1 MAAFPVAA
9 AARRGDMR
17 WFRRKTSERSS
28 LSDADRQ
35 VIDDVRRRFGLH
47 QPGSFRDQA
56 NAVAEVLAGSGG
68 AGAAAGIVH
77 EFAESAYEEI
87 RGRAATLSRS
97 VGYQFV
103 VDRDNYRP
111 LWRDAQ
117 PDLKW
122 PLFALPCGLF
132 PYVHVAAAVRVIGAH
147 PKHAPDQD
155 RLLTHLF
162 EILDLNIAGW
172 EFAHVRVDTDGAA
185 LADGLITT
193 ARALRDAMSK
203 EPPLPPP
210 IRELMRRNNTIDV
223 YAPDAPHVVAH
234 TNPGRTLREVLLT

>member
-1 MAAFPVAA
+1 
-9 AARRGDMR
+9 MR
-17 WFRRKTSERSS
+17 WFRRKPSERP
-28 LSDADRQ
+28 LTREADRQ

-56 NAVAEVLAGSGG
+56 EAVAEVVAGPEG

-77 EFAESAYEEI
+77 EFAESAHAEI
-87 RGRAATLSRS
+87 QQRAAVLSRT

-103 VDRDNYRP
+103 VDRANYRP
-111 LWRDAQ
+111 LWREAQ

-132 PYVHVAAAVRVIGAH
+132 PYIHVAGALRAIAAH
-147 PKHAPDQD
+147 PKHVPDQS
-155 RLLTHLF
+155 RLLAHLF
-162 EILDLNIAGW
+162 EIFDLTVAGW

-185 LADGLITT
+185 LATGLITT
-193 ARALRDAMSK
+193 TRAVRDAMSK

-210 IRELMRRNNTIDV
+210 VRELMRRNNTIDV
-223 YAPDAPHVVAH
+223 WAPDAPQVVDRI
-234 TNPGRTLREVLLT
+234 NPGRTLREVLLV

>member
-1 MAAFPVAA
+1 
-9 AARRGDMR
+9 MR
-17 WFRRKTSERSS
+17 WFRRKPSKR
-28 LSDADRQ
+28 LMLGDADRQ

-56 NAVAEVLAGSGG
+56 NAVAEVLAGPDGV
-68 AGAAAGIVH
+68 GAAAGVVH
-77 EFAESAYEEI
+77 EFAESAHEEI
-87 RGRAATLSRS
+87 EGLAATLSRS
-97 VGYQFV
+97 VSYQFV
-103 VDRDNYRP
+103 VDRSNYRP

-132 PYVHVAAAVRVIGAH
+132 PYIHVAAAVRVIGAH
-147 PKHAPDQD
+147 PKHVPDQD

-162 EILDLNIAGW
+162 EIFDLTIAGW
-172 EFAHVRVDTDGAA
+172 EFANVRVDTDGAA
-185 LADGLITT
+185 LAGELITT

-223 YAPDAPHVVAH
+223 HAPDAPRVVAH
-234 TNPGRTLREVLLT
+234 TNPGRTLREILLV